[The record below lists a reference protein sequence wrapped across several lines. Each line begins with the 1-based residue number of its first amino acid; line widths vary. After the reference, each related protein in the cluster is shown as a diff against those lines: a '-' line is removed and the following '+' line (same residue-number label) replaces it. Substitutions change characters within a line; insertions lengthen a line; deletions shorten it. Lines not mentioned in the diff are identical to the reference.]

1 MRYAE
6 RLIGKGLSIWII
18 TKLIIYNLAWM
29 VVLVVPMAVLVA
41 TLMAFGT
48 MSQNNEIAIMK
59 ATGISLY
66 KMLIPPLFASIVI
79 AILLIQFNNNVYPN
93 ANHAARVL
101 GQDISKKKPTLTLV
115 PGVFSQDVPPYS
127 ILVRDVNNLTD
138 ELKQVIIYDYSNYL
152 NPNIITAKRAKL
164 YFSKTQDKLIMDLWD
179 GEIHTSNIVS
189 NSNYRKIIF
198 SKHKI
203 IMNSEDFS
211 FKESGSTDL
220 SRGDREM
227 SAADMLQ
234 ITDSLKNL
242 RTQYLQELR
251 NKINL
256 NISAENVSVQ
266 NSERPKIRFN
276 QILRVVEDKINN
288 TKFSVNASLSRLIYN
303 KKTSNKYWVEIH
315 KKYSLPVACIVFIL
329 IGAPLGMMT
338 RKGGFG
344 VAAGISLVFFLIY
357 WSFLIGGEKLAD
369 RGMLSP
375 FWGMWSAN
383 FFLGILGI
391 WLTVRSAK
399 ETITLDF
406 SFIYKLI
413 PKSWKNPEGSNE
425 IN

>member
-29 VVLVVPMAVLVA
+29 VVLVVPMAVLVS

-59 ATGISLY
+59 AIGISLY
-66 KMLIPPLFASIVI
+66 KMLIPPLFAAIII
-79 AILLIQFNNNVYPN
+79 AVLLIQFNNNVYPN
-93 ANHAARVL
+93 ANHAARIL

-138 ELKQVIIYDYSNYL
+138 ELKQVVIYDYSNYQH
-152 NPNIITAKRAKL
+152 PNIITAKRAKL
-164 YFSKTQDKLIMDLWD
+164 YFSKSQDKLIMDLWD
-179 GEIHTSNIVS
+179 GEIHTSNIIS
-189 NSNYRKIIF
+189 NENYRKIIF
-198 SKHKI
+198 QKHKI

-211 FKESGSTDL
+211 FKESSSSDL

-227 SAADMLQ
+227 SANDMLQ
-234 ITDSLKNL
+234 ITDSLYNL
-242 RTQYLQELR
+242 RKQYIAELVT
-251 NKINL
+251 KIKQNMST
-256 NISAENVSVQ
+256 NSQRISESNRS
-266 NSERPKIRFN
+266 RIKLN
-276 QILRVVEDKINN
+276 QIIRIVEDKVNN
-288 TKFSVNASLSRLIYN
+288 TKFSVNASLSRLNYN
-303 KKTSNKYWVEIH
+303 TKTSNKYWVEIH
-315 KKYSLPVACIVFIL
+315 KKYSLPVACIIFIL

-369 RGMLSP
+369 RGMISP

-383 FFLGILGI
+383 FFLGIFGV
-391 WLTVRSAK
+391 WLTIRSAK
-399 ETITLDF
+399 ETITIDF
-406 SFIYKLI
+406 TFLKKFI
-413 PKSWKNPEGSNE
+413 PKRWQKKQDEDA